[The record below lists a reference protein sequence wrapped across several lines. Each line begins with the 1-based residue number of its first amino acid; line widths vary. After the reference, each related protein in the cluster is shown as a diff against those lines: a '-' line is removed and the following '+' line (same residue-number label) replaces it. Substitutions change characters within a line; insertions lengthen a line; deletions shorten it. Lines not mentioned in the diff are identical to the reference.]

1 MKIEVR
7 PIERKTWHG
16 KTGKDSFTRPKTLQA
31 LVNADTLE
39 YATGL
44 TKEEEEKY
52 GEIFKQDLSKMY
64 NHEKPHVFWDSKTPR
79 IKLEN
84 HTLFFDTDKPLDFI
98 KYKIMKESKYVA
110 NSMLEYE
117 EGVYPEATH
126 VIFDEAM
133 ANEVKASKIQIKKKA
148 VIETNKLSKTRK
160 VQMLMVLAG
169 KNAKNES
176 DAFIEVEIDKLVEKD
191 PAKVVDFIMKDKEA
205 AAMEALV
212 LECLQKNVLK
222 KVGHKILYHDSV
234 LGVDMYDVA
243 EYLND
248 TKNQELKLRLLA
260 QIN

>member
-7 PIERKTWHG
+7 PIERKTWHNR
-16 KTGKDSFTRPKTLQA
+16 TGKDSFTRPKTLQA

-44 TKEEEEKY
+44 DEEETKKY

-64 NHEKPHVFWDSKTPR
+64 NPDAPHPFWDSKTPR

-84 HTLFFDTDKPLDFI
+84 HTMFFDTDKPLDFV
-98 KYKIMKESKYVA
+98 KWKIMRDSKYVA

-117 EGVYPEATH
+117 EGAFPEATH
-126 VIFDEAM
+126 VIFDEAR
-133 ANEVKASKIQIKKKA
+133 ANEVKASKIQIRKKA
-148 VIETNKLSKTRK
+148 IIESNKLSKTRQ
-160 VQMLMVLAG
+160 VQMIMVLAG

-176 DAFIEVEIDKLVEKD
+176 TDFLEVEIDKLIEKD
-191 PAKVVDFIMKDKEA
+191 AKAVVDFIMKDKEFV
-205 AAMEALV
+205 AMESLI

-234 LGVDMYDVA
+234 LGVDIYDVVK
-243 EYLND
+243 YLND
-248 TKNQELKLRLLA
+248 AKNQELKLRLLA
-260 QIN
+260 AIN

>member
-31 LVNADTLE
+31 LVNAETLE

-44 TKEEEEKY
+44 NTKEEEEY
-52 GEIFKQDLSKMY
+52 GKIFKQDLSKMY
-64 NHEKPHVFWDSKTPR
+64 SHETPHLFWDSKTAR

-84 HTLFFDTDKPLDFI
+84 HTLFFDTDRPLDFI
-98 KYKIMKESKYVA
+98 KYKIMKESKYIA

-117 EGVYPEATH
+117 DGAYPEATH
-126 VIFDEAM
+126 VLFDEAA

-148 VIETNKLSKTRK
+148 IIESNKLAKTRK
-160 VQMLMVLAG
+160 VQLLMILAG

-176 DAFIEVEIDKLVEKD
+176 DDFIEVEIDKLVEKD
-191 PAKVVDFIMKDKEA
+191 PSKVVDFIMKDKEK

-222 KVGHKILYHDSV
+222 KVGHKILYHDSI

-248 TKNQELKLRLLA
+248 VKNQELKLRLLA